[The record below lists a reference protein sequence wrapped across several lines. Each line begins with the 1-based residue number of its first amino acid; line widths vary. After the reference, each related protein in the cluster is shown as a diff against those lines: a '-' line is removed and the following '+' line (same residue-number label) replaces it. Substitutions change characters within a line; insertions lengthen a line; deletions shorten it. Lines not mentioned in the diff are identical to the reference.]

1 MDHRE
6 KLLFILRDLGFGGAE
21 RQIVELCQ
29 GLDKNQ
35 FQVTVILFF
44 YENGYLSELKDT
56 GVEVIVLAT
65 KANYKWAALP
75 KLLRILK
82 TRQFA
87 CIQTMLPIGNFLGG
101 LAVRMSGQGP
111 VIGSLRNANP
121 FSWLDIFCLMDTIAL
136 NLFSDVVVANSKSGQ
151 RMGIKNYRL
160 PESKIKVIRNGRNF
174 NQKSIEV
181 NHESFKQELG
191 IPEGQVV
198 IAAIGRITRQKGYP
212 YLLEAVRILVKERK
226 QAVCLLIVGK
236 AEESMKAVEKKIK
249 KDQLESSVLL
259 LGVRQDVPKIL
270 AVTDVFVL
278 ASLWEGIAN
287 VLLEAMVAQ
296 VPIVASDIE
305 PNREVLEHEKSGLLV
320 TPQNPTAIAD
330 AVERIIKDW
339 HLAQELTA
347 NAFQVAQQQF
357 SLEQMVSAYTR
368 LYAELVAI

>member
-1 MDHRE
+1 MDHRQ

-21 RQIVELCQ
+21 RQIIELCQ

-35 FQVTVILFF
+35 FQITVILFF

-65 KANYKWAALP
+65 KASYKWAALP

-82 TRQFA
+82 TRKFA

-121 FSWLDIFCLMDTIAL
+121 FSWLDIFCLLDIIAL
-136 NLFSDVVVANSKSGQ
+136 NLFSDVVVANSASGQ

-160 PESKIKVIRNGRNF
+160 PQSKIKVIRNGRNF
-174 NQKSIEV
+174 NQGSVEV

-236 AEESMKAVEKKIK
+236 AEDGMKVVEQKIK
-249 KDQLESSVLL
+249 MDQLESSVLL
-259 LGVRQDVPKIL
+259 LGVRQDIPKIL
-270 AVTDVFVL
+270 AVADVFVL

-347 NAFQVAQQQF
+347 YAFQVAQQQF

-368 LYAELVAI
+368 LYAELVVV